1 MNNGLTRLVL
11 GSWLFAILVLTT
23 SFSASLTSLMTNSWS
38 QPSVL
43 DVETLKRMP
52 DATVGCN
59 AESFMYSYLINT
71 LEFDPSKVRKM
82 NSIDD
87 YPEALR
93 NGSINAA
100 FFISPHADVFL
111 AKNCKGYTKAVSS
124 FKLGGVG
131 FAFPKASQLTAKLST
146 SIAELTLSNHISIM
160 EQNLRDSFNCSPSH
174 KEYGLGL
181 GAEPFLG
188 LFLICGSIAFLVLM
202 YMGLKH
208 LPT

>member
-23 SFSASLTSLMTNSWS
+23 KLASLTSLMTNSWS

-131 FAFPKASQLTAKLST
+131 FAFPKASQLTANLST